1 MLFSYFITKRFVL
14 SKKDTGFFSFISVIT
29 IVGIALGVSALII
42 ALSILEGFERTITTK
57 VTDFDAH
64 IKILSYR
71 NTLPDYHE
79 MLPKIKGYLGNNVQ
93 DINIFASSLAVVT
106 SKRGT
111 EGVNIIGILPDKGR
125 KGMRNDIT
133 SGRYDLEG
141 NSSVIIGRK
150 LADKLFV
157 KTGDKITLFTLQNEQ
172 LPSPENLPGIK
183 TFIIKGIFESGMA
196 EYDDQFVYI
205 NLRDAQ
211 DLFKI
216 SDNISGYDIW
226 LKDINK
232 TDSLKSILAEKLK
245 YPHRVSSIF
254 EIHKNI
260 FTWISLQKKPIP
272 IVFGLIIIV
281 AVLNIIGTLLMMI
294 LEKTKAIG
302 ILKSLGASGR
312 QITGIFLLQGVIL
325 AMIGIVLGNL
335 IAYILMII
343 QLTYNVIS
351 LPSSVYFMSTVPIY
365 LSLKIFAGVS
375 VLAFILCVLASY
387 IPSFIAS
394 RLKPVSTLRF
404 D

>member
-1 MLFSYFITKRFVL
+1 MLFPYFITKRFVL

-29 IVGIALGVSALII
+29 IIGIALGVSALII
-42 ALSILEGFERTITTK
+42 TLSILEGFERTITAK

-64 IKILSYR
+64 IKVLSYR

-79 MLPKIKGYLGNNVQ
+79 MLPQIEEYLGNNVQ

-111 EGVNIIGILPDKGR
+111 EGVTTIGIIPGKGR
-125 KGMRNDIT
+125 KGMSNDIV
-133 SGRYDLEG
+133 SGSYNLEES
-141 NSSVIIGRK
+141 SSVIIGKK

-157 KTGDKITLFTLQNEQ
+157 KTGDKITLFTLSNDQ
-172 LPSPENLPGIK
+172 LPSPDNLPGIK
-183 TFIIKGIFESGMA
+183 TFTIKGIFESGMA
-196 EYDDQFVYI
+196 EYDDQYVYI
-205 NLRDAQ
+205 NLQSAQ
-211 DLFKI
+211 DLFEI

-226 LKDINK
+226 LKDISK
-232 TDSLKSILAEKLK
+232 TDSLKTILADKLK

-272 IVFGLIIIV
+272 IVLGLIIIV

-294 LEKTKAIG
+294 LEKTRAIG

-312 QITGIFLLQGVIL
+312 QITGIFLLQGIIL
-325 AMIGIVLGNL
+325 ALIGIALGNL

-343 QLTYNVIS
+343 QLYYNVIS
-351 LPSSVYFMSTVPIY
+351 LPSSVYFMSTVPIF
-365 LSLKIFAGVS
+365 LSIKIFAGVS
-375 VLAFILCVLASY
+375 LLALILCVLASY

-394 RLKPVSTLRF
+394 KLKPVSTLRF